1 MLEDSFTRNGLL
13 TLGFHGSTVRPMEYN
28 LRTVRLGDDV
38 WEAVQAH
45 AMSANE
51 LLRLA
56 LGMAARPIRKVSKK
70 DAHVAALRASDPLA
84 EVLERTN
91 IEHGNMELPSGGS
104 VALNPP
110 VARPERVEKER
121 SSDVYRAR
129 GIRPKGDK
137 TR

>member
-1 MLEDSFTRNGLL
+1 
-13 TLGFHGSTVRPMEYN
+13 MEYN

-38 WEAVQAH
+38 WEAVQASE
-45 AMSANE
+45 MSANE

-56 LGMAARPIRKVSKK
+56 LGMAPRKVSKK
-70 DAHVAALRASDPLA
+70 QAHVAALKASDPVAELA
-84 EVLERTN
+84 ERTD

-104 VALNPP
+104 VALNPVP
-110 VARPERVEKER
+110 ARPARL
-121 SSDVYRAR
+121 SGGSDAYRAR